1 MGIPIIH
8 TSFIFLILLLLN
20 IFKSWEDQI
29 NRMNL
34 WCTRLYWYTWISP
47 FFLYMRIGYV
57 YLCSYNVRYGNQ
69 HWLDPSCTTCKVY
82 CQGCDAYLGF
92 HFVRLII
99 IQSLFLDF
107 FFFSDSSLL
116 VKWRKS
122 MTLNTCIYTINVHFT
137 ALYGD
142 STYRHAK
149 GVLLAHTGV
158 SYSSSSIND
167 LIMWYWGLALYI
179 GLTMKLRFWLQDSV
193 ISLLPLYVF
202 PWDNCRAQ

>member
-107 FFFSDSSLL
+107 FFFFPIHLYLL
-116 VKWRKS
+116 SEGKAWPWTHVFIRS
-122 MTLNTCIYTINVHFT
+122 MFISQRSMET
-137 ALYGD
+137 APTDMPREYC
-142 STYRHAK
+142 
-149 GVLLAHTGV
+149 LL
-158 SYSSSSIND
+158 I
-167 LIMWYWGLALYI
+167 LE
-179 GLTMKLRFWLQDSV
+179 
-193 ISLLPLYVF
+193 
-202 PWDNCRAQ
+202 